1 MRSTIKTGTLVHD
14 IIPRILADVASL
26 SAGIFLAF
34 FAYFVGYVDFWNRE
48 PNQEKIRA
56 LFRTQCIQNIL
67 LSVILGIIIFEL
79 FGFYTHTR
87 TYQNR
92 YKFLVIINAVTL
104 TFAIEVLLYSYVL
117 RLGSVP
123 RGVMLLAWLFSL
135 FLIAGSRGLKTY
147 VTKSYSI
154 ERKVVGEN
162 KEIHNVLV
170 VGGAGYI
177 GSVLTR
183 QLLAKG
189 YKVRI
194 LDSMFFGDACVRDLL
209 QNPNCELF
217 REDFRHVESLVK
229 SMHGI
234 DAVIHLAGLVGDP
247 ACAINGELTTEI
259 NYAATRML
267 IEVCKGAG
275 VSRLLLASTCS
286 VYGASEFLMDER
298 SKTNPISLYA
308 QTKLASEEVTLKSRT
323 ATLHPTVLR
332 LATVFGHSPRPR
344 FDLVVNLLTARAVQ
358 DRQIVIFNNDQ
369 WRPFVHVSD
378 VARAF
383 ICALESSPDLVSG
396 QIFNVGSYHLNYS
409 LGELAEK
416 IKDQVPDL
424 VVEHRENEDKRNYR
438 VSFDKIHSTL
448 GFVCVTRLED
458 GISEIRKAIES
469 GVVKDYRDKSFSNY
483 EHMVRANGDLL
494 TSEPSVQLYALLE
507 PADAYILS
515 VPPKIL
521 AVGAS

>member
-1 MRSTIKTGTLVHD
+1 MRLTIKPRTLVHD
-14 IIPRILADVASL
+14 IIPRVLVDVVSL

-34 FAYFVGYVDFWNRE
+34 AAYFVGYVDFWNRT
-48 PNQEKIRA
+48 PNQEQIRA
-56 LFRTQCIQNIL
+56 AFRTLCSQNIL
-67 LSVILGIIIFEL
+67 LSVFLGIIIFGL

-87 TYQNR
+87 TYQNK
-92 YKFLVIINAVTL
+92 YKFLVVINAVTL
-104 TFAIEVLLYSYVL
+104 TFAVEVLLYNYVL
-117 RLGSVP
+117 RLGAVP
-123 RGVMLLAWLFSL
+123 RGVMFLAWLFSL
-135 FLIAGSRGLKTY
+135 LLIAGTRGLKSY

-154 ERKVVGEN
+154 ERKPAGVN
-162 KEIHNVLV
+162 KEIRSVLV
-170 VGGAGYI
+170 IGGAGYI

-183 QLLAKG
+183 QLLTKG
-189 YKVRI
+189 YKVRV
-194 LDSMFFGDACVRDLL
+194 LDSLFFGDACIRDL
-209 QNPNCELF
+209 QNNPNFELL
-217 REDFRHVESLVK
+217 RGDFRHVESMVK
-229 SMHGI
+229 CMQDI

-275 VSRLLLASTCS
+275 VNRLLLASTCS

-332 LATVFGHSPRPR
+332 LATVFGYSPRPR

-358 DRQIVIFNNDQ
+358 DKQIIIFNNDQ

-383 ICALESSPDLVSG
+383 ISALESAPELVTG

-416 IKDQVPDL
+416 IKEQIPDL
-424 VVEHRENEDKRNYR
+424 VIEHKENEDKRNYR

-448 GFVCVTRLED
+448 GFVCLKRLED

-469 GVVKDYRDKSFSNY
+469 GAVKDYRDKVFSNY
-483 EHMVRANGDLL
+483 EHMVLANGDLL
-494 TSEPSVQLYALLE
+494 TSEPSVHLYALLE

-515 VPPKIL
+515 LPPKPL